1 MYLGGIS
8 MTSFKYYVS
17 TGTCIGKY
25 FDAPSDEIAKAWA
38 RGYADGKGWKHY
50 KLTAVFSFILED
62 N

>member
-1 MYLGGIS
+1 

-38 RGYADGKGWKHY
+38 RGYADGRGWKHY
-50 KLTAVFSFILED
+50 KLTAVFSFTLED
-62 N
+62 K